1 MSQEKTVDKLFSFDF
16 IVVPDLFSPRC
27 LRMK

>member
-16 IVVPDLFSPRC
+16 IVVPDLFCGRVAC
-27 LRMK
+27 A